1 MPLRSETVNGCT
13 VLVVAESNI
22 LNIEVQ
28 HIKGS
33 SRLPKCKCGSWIKH
47 WEKFSGKT
55 RDKCSVVGCTE
66 DAMKGA
72 HIEFVDGNISR
83 WYIMPVCESHNP
95 PTNEEV
101 TVKSNTVFVP
111 VRKDLTC
118 EKSK

>member
-13 VLVVAESNI
+13 VLVAESNI
-22 LNIEVQ
+22 AVQ

-33 SRLPKCKCGSWIKH
+33 SEVSPKCKCGSWIKH

-66 DAMKGA
+66 AAMEGA
-72 HIEFVDGNISR
+72 HIKIVNGTINS

-95 PTNEEV
+95 PTNKKA

-111 VRKDLTC
+111 VRKDWAC

>member
-1 MPLRSETVNGCT
+1 MPLRREAGNGCT
-13 VLVVAESNI
+13 VLVATSNI
-22 LNIEVQ
+22 AVK
-28 HIKGS
+28 HIRGS
-33 SRLPKCKCGSWIKH
+33 SEVSPKCKCGSWIKH

-66 DAMKGA
+66 AAMKGA
-72 HIEFVDGNISR
+72 HIKIVDGTISS

-95 PTNEEV
+95 PTNNEA